1 MSVGRRAL
9 KGREDVEPVRILG
22 RGLRAQRGV
31 RLTLRGLRDAAGK
44 TQAEVAEAAKVD
56 QGDISRLEGKADF
69 GECQVAT
76 LRRYIEAL
84 GGRMEV
90 AAIFGDKRIV
100 VAGAV
105 PDGGGG
111 DRPHRRPRA
120 GTSDRA
126 R

>member
-1 MSVGRRAL
+1 MA
-9 KGREDVEPVRILG
+9 
-22 RGLRAQRGV
+22 A
-31 RLTLRGLRDAAGK
+31 DAAAAGAV
-44 TQAEVAEAAKVD
+44 AEVAEAAKVD

-100 VAGAV
+100 VSEAV
-105 PDGGGG
+105 PDGGAG
-111 DRPHRRPRA
+111 HRR
-120 GTSDRA
+120 GS
-126 R
+126 